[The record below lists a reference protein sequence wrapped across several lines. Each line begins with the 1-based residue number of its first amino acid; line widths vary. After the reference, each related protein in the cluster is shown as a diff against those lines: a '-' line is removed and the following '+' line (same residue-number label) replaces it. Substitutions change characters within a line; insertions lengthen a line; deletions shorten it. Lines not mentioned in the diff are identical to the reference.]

1 MVCEIICTILR
12 RIWGVRYLECFQ
24 RDKIMVW
31 ATVVVQVVEG
41 RVGGGLIEGKVC
53 VPMARG
59 WGCVVMM

>member
-1 MVCEIICTILR
+1 M
-12 RIWGVRYLECFQ
+12 RYLECFQ

-31 ATVVVQVVEG
+31 ARVVVQVVEG
-41 RVGGGLIEGKVC
+41 RVGGGLIESKVC